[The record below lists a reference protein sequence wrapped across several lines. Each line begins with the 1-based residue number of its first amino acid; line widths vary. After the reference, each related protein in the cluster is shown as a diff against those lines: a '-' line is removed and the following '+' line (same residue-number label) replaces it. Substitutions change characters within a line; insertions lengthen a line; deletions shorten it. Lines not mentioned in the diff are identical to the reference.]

1 MADLHLRRLGVWIDE
16 PDPGQFFAVIHES
29 IEDAAVWT
37 DIWSSDESFPS
48 WLTAHDAGNKELLRM
63 VTNKKKGPRASG
75 EDENASSVG

>member
-29 IEDAAVWT
+29 IEDAAVWI

-48 WLTAHDAGNKELLRM
+48 WLTAHDAGNKELQRM
-63 VTNKKKGPRASG
+63 VTNKKKGPRATG
-75 EDENASSVG
+75 EDENASPVG